1 MNESNAVHNQLV
13 VKKRIVM
20 PLALFFITN
29 FDTFSFL
36 FIVKIYSHR
45 CKNVIMLIVYER

>member
-36 FIVKIYSHR
+36 SIVKIYPHR
-45 CKNVIMLIVYER
+45 CKNVIMLIGYER